1 LDLLFGIDTI
11 TDSRPAIVG
20 LRNAPALDPS
30 LAGAKAASLARAGAA
45 GLPVLPG
52 FVVTTEGFRGRGTQ
66 AFETELRLAWDSISE
81 LGTVPLVVRSSSMAE
96 DGSESS
102 MAGMFT
108 SIVGVKGWKAFRAAL
123 DEVWASARVI
133 DLRSEAGEPA
143 PMAVLVQPELD
154 TAMGGVVFGVDPVTG
169 KRDRLVVAAVDGG
182 PDKLVSGTVDGSRYV
197 LSRRGRVLDVRSG
210 TTGGGSG
217 LTSSQRLALARLASR
232 AEREFKSAQDVE
244 WGIDSQGELWMFQSR
259 PVTATAG
266 SASATGPIFGPGPV
280 AETFPD
286 PLTPLEEDLWVDP
299 LRTAIIEGLKLT
311 GTVSRRRLAAS
322 EVVTTVGRRVAADL
336 ELLGV
341 APTKRS
347 FIARLDPRPPARR
360 LVAAWRVG
368 RLRAA
373 LPALASDLISE
384 VDAELAE
391 VPPLDELL
399 DPDLLRL
406 IAATRQVLV
415 SVYGHEILIGIL
427 IEGSAT
433 APTAASIAL
442 RDLRT
447 ARDAGMTDAQAIATF
462 PSLLVLAAPAIGRVP
477 VLPPVPKKLAAPP
490 RSDALAVVR
499 ESLRMRARWVQELAA
514 RAVWEAG
521 RRAVDRDVIADPDLV
536 ALLRFDELE
545 PLLIEWNVPENLA
558 ERCRPASPPLPSAF
572 RLGEEGEVVPETAAS
587 SDGVAAGGGR
597 AAGVVRTDPE
607 VVNSGDVLVVRTL
620 DPGLASVLPDLGGLV
635 AETGSVL
642 SHLAI
647 LAREFGVPTVVG
659 VAGATDRFPEGARI
673 YLDGSSGEVGLLEE
687 GTAA

>member
-1 LDLLFGIDTI
+1 MLFGIDTI

-20 LRNAPALDPS
+20 LRDQPALDPS
-30 LAGAKAASLARAGAA
+30 LAGAKAAALARAGAA

-52 FVVTTEGFRGRGTQ
+52 FVVTTEGFNARKTQ

-81 LGTVPLVVRSSSMAE
+81 LGAVPLVVRSSSMAE
-96 DGSESS
+96 DGSQSS

-108 SIVGVKGWKAFRAAL
+108 SVVGVKGWKAFRAAL
-123 DEVWASARVI
+123 DEVWASARVV
-133 DLRSEAGEPA
+133 DLNAQDGEPA

-154 TAMGGVVFGVDPVTG
+154 AAMGGVLFGVDPVTG

-182 PDKLVSGTVDGSRYV
+182 PDKLVSGTVEGSRYV
-197 LSRRGRVLDVRSG
+197 LSRRGRVIDLRPG
-210 TTGGGSG
+210 ATGGGHA
-217 LTSSQRLALARLASR
+217 LTSRQRLSLARIASR
-232 AEREFKSAQDVE
+232 AEREFKGAQDVE
-244 WGIDSQGELWMFQSR
+244 WGIDARGELWMFQSR
-259 PVTATAG
+259 PVTATTG
-266 SASATGPIFGPGPV
+266 SEAARGPILGPGPV

-286 PLTPLEEDLWVDP
+286 PLAPLEEDLWVEP
-299 LRTAIIEGLKLT
+299 LRTAITEALKLT
-311 GTVSRRRLAAS
+311 GTVSRRRLSSS
-322 EVVTTVGRRVAADL
+322 EVVTTFGGRVAADL
-336 ELLGV
+336 ELLGA
-341 APTKRS
+341 APSKRS

-406 IAATRQVLV
+406 IAATRRVLV
-415 SVYGHEILIGIL
+415 SVNGHEILIGIL

-442 RDLRT
+442 RDLRR
-447 ARDAGMTDAQAIATF
+447 ARDADMTDAQAIATF
-462 PSLLVLAAPAIGRVP
+462 PSLLVLAPPAIGRVP
-477 VLPPVPKKLAAPP
+477 ALPPSPKKLAVPP
-490 RSDALAVVR
+490 GSDALAVVR
-499 ESLRMRARWVQELAA
+499 ESLRMRARWLQELAA
-514 RAVWEAG
+514 RAVWEAA
-521 RRAVDRDVIADPDLV
+521 RRAVDRDVIADADLV

-545 PLLIEWNVPENLA
+545 PLLTEWRVPEDLA

-572 RLGEEGEVVPETAAS
+572 RLGEDGGIVPETASS

-607 VVNSGDVLVVRTL
+607 VVNPGDVLVVRTL

-659 VAGATDRFPEGARI
+659 VAGATDRFPDGERI
-673 YLDGSSGEVGLLEE
+673 YLDGSSGEVGLVKD
-687 GTAA
+687 GSAA